1 MAEAGNSQ
9 APNNRPPLEKG
20 SNGTNSVPQLS
31 SPWVLEIAV
40 PKTNAED
47 NAPTNT
53 GAATVDLAP
62 TSDGEDIEII
72 SRAEVVLTPLES
84 GSEWSTLAKELL
96 TPEFLTQ
103 LGQVLRAQSPL
114 PELVTLQLFHHLL
127 SIYKDKVAAMVQQ
140 QGLEAIDTSLPHF
153 KIRGDRP
160 EKSGKSKS
168 GSAKAR
174 TLELVFDHGK
184 IKAYLRTS
192 LAKFFDE
199 TGIWDEFAK
208 AVGANLIVWII
219 EDLET
224 QIGTSAL
231 HELSASDLHQ
241 SVQQSLQNLQT
252 STLGERIDLLGEIY
266 SQDITSNIVES
277 FGLPSC
283 TLSDLEKLLGLR
295 RRLSRRATSRLD
307 FPAVTTL
314 PTSIPIASSIR
325 AQLRPDL
332 WAQDA
337 NRAAVFQ
344 YRSKSNPQNYIE
356 HYITNPGDIALL
368 PWEAAEQI
376 INKFGFDTVKL
387 QLIFAA
393 RAMEEEEPWKTTF
406 TLRATDIIKLLGWDR
421 NHSTSL
427 PDKRNAIASTA
438 YALSCL
444 LVKSVWI
451 EGYGRRTVD
460 ASTPIG
466 RMWDVLIEPH
476 GQFDWVTGKIEK
488 PDEVYITV
496 SPGLW
501 TKNFLN
507 RAGSKAKAALHQFG
521 YLAKDILRIDPYHNE
536 LALRLAIQLTLDAR
550 IRVRNRNPYDY
561 QVKTLLDEVLV
572 KSQIDPALQ
581 DKHRA
586 RDLKN
591 RWNSALNL
599 LVSLGWQIEYDP
611 ETYPDWLRPGSQA
624 PKPPNWRR
632 KKMIEWLLQAKL
644 TIKPPHPIPEL
655 LGRVKEPRP
664 KPKPTPDLPAAIAEL
679 TGEQI
684 RQGRERQGWSRK
696 ELGGFL
702 NLSADYIGKLERG
715 DRFITPELE
724 KKLRKLLRLAS

>member
-1 MAEAGNSQ
+1 MPSDS
-9 APNNRPPLEKG
+9 APRFVDTERSRWFASGELD
-20 SNGTNSVPQLS
+20 LS
-31 SPWVLEIAV
+31 A
-40 PKTNAED
+40 
-47 NAPTNT
+47 T
-53 GAATVDLAP
+53 GAIAINVPDTP
-62 TSDGEDIEII
+62 SSDDTFAEDIEVI
-72 SRAEVVLTPLES
+72 SRADVVLTPIES
-84 GSEWSTLAKELL
+84 GSEWSTLAKDVL
-96 TPEFLTQ
+96 TPGAIEQ
-103 LGQVLRAQSPL
+103 LGRVLREQSPL
-114 PELVTLQLFHHLL
+114 PELVTQQLFQHLL
-127 SIYKDKVAAMVQQ
+127 SIYKDKVAAAVQQ
-140 QGLEAIDTSLPHF
+140 QGLDAIDTSLPHF
-153 KIRGDRP
+153 KVGSNREAASKEGRSGRG
-160 EKSGKSKS
+160 
-168 GSAKAR
+168 R
-174 TLELVFDHGK
+174 TLELVFDHDK
-184 IKAYLRTS
+184 IKTYLRTS

-199 TGIWDEFAK
+199 TGIWDEFSK
-208 AVGANLIVWII
+208 AVGANVTVWII
-219 EDLET
+219 EELEET
-224 QIGTSAL
+224 IGTAAL
-231 HELSASDLHQ
+231 QALPSDELHQ
-241 SVQQSLQNLQT
+241 TVQQAIQQIYTSNLR
-252 STLGERIDLLGEIY
+252 ERIDLLSDIY
-266 SQDITSNIVES
+266 SQDITQTIVES

-283 TLSDLEKLLGLR
+283 SLTDMEKLLGLR
-295 RRLSRRATSRLD
+295 RRLSPRTASKLD
-307 FPAVTTL
+307 FPSVTVL

-332 WAQDA
+332 WTQDA

-393 RAMEEEEPWKTTF
+393 RAMEEDEPWKTTF

-421 NHSTSL
+421 NHSTNL
-427 PDKRNAIASTA
+427 PDKRNAIATTA

-444 LVKSVWI
+444 LVKSVWV

-507 RAGSKAKAALHQFG
+507 RAGSKAKEALHQFG

-561 QVKTLLDEVLV
+561 QVKTLLEDMMA
-572 KSQIDPALQ
+572 KSQIEQALL
-581 DKHRA
+581 DKHKA

-611 ETYPDWLRPGSQA
+611 ETYLEWIRPGSQA
-624 PKPPNWRR
+624 PKPPNWRQ

-655 LGRVKEPRP
+655 LGRVQEPRKLAP
-664 KPKPTPDLPAAIAEL
+664 KLDAPAPIAEL

-715 DRFITPELE
+715 DRFITPDLE
-724 KKLRKLLRLAS
+724 KKLRKLLRIAEPK